1 MACRELRKN
10 IHVSISWREYAD
22 IRTTHE
28 RRNPLGR
35 LREGQWPPKHLV
47 VRAHAQELVDDIPCH
62 IPTPVVV
69 TPGLDERVRLLML
82 IGVGIHGV
90 QQQIGVDDKHG
101 LRAVHGV
108 VQRVAVG
115 DIHTRLTHPM
125 RRQSGKI
132 ESRRRLQP
140 ARERLGH
147 DLRQRRSAFRSSSL
161 EGANQVVRKHKR
173 SLHTDNHTT
182 GTRLRQVSLGAER
195 FLAEIRTTANLQ
207 HRHILPLHDSG
218 EVDGV
223 LYYVMPF
230 VKGEPLRDRL
240 NRETRLSVHD
250 AIRIVQEVADALD
263 YAHRAG
269 IVHRDIKPESILSP
283 AHRSMAA
290 AICTAWGCILYEC
303 LTGELPFNGNAMAII
318 AIMRTFV
325 QLRRLMDSN
334 REPAWKIDALEAR
347 YDEQFAMVFDAIK
360 RLIADEDAV
369 EIPLERRIGFTP

>member
-1 MACRELRKN
+1 MACGELRKN

-62 IPTPVVV
+62 IPAPVVV

-207 HRHILPLHDSG
+207 HPHILPLHDSG

-263 YAHRAG
+263 YAGVSGGRHETPRRWRPCHAFPQASSRPAGQRRGITSASGWPRRVTTGTFFIPERTMVNDLMVNNIEGVNTTLIRTCRAAG
-269 IVHRDIKPESILSP
+269 VVPSP
-283 AHRSMAA
+283 VNVSKSALRVGRHVGERETS
-290 AICTAWGCILYEC
+290 GCV
-303 LTGELPFNGNAMAII
+303 
-318 AIMRTFV
+318 RV
-325 QLRRLMDSN
+325 S
-334 REPAWKIDALEAR
+334 
-347 YDEQFAMVFDAIK
+347 
-360 RLIADEDAV
+360 
-369 EIPLERRIGFTP
+369 